1 MSSISAE
8 RQKQL
13 DYVGLDVGDLR
24 LLADHRPVFKKVVEE
39 VVDHFYEHI
48 GRYPE
53 LMELIDRF
61 SNIDRLKETQR
72 MYWLSMTDGIVDDA
86 YIEQRI
92 TIGLVHSRIGLTAN
106 YYLGAYMVYLDI
118 ATNIFQQL
126 IPASW
131 HPVIHALSKMFN
143 LDSQLV
149 LEAYEKQ
156 EKEQLEELA
165 ADQDHTLQAITKIT
179 QELTGMITELNENAV
194 SISAVAKETAV
205 SQDQAHMLL
214 EELTGEMQQ
223 IEKMGELIR
232 EISDQSHLV
241 GLNAAIEAAH
251 AGEFGRGFE
260 VVASEVRKLAAS
272 SREAQSKIQSNLDQI
287 MEKLRKVQHES
298 TRTSSGAR
306 SQASRS
312 SELAVFATAMERLAA
327 DLKKLEQQQ
336 DK

>member
-1 MSSISAE
+1 MGNISVE

-13 DYVGLDVGDLR
+13 DYVGLTEQDFK
-24 LLADHRPVFKKVVEE
+24 LLAEHRPVFERVVDE
-39 VVDHFYEHI
+39 VVDHFYKHI
-48 GRYPE
+48 GKYPE
-53 LMELIDRF
+53 LMELIARF

-72 MYWLSMTDGIVDDA
+72 MYWLSMTDGNVDDA

-92 TIGLVHSRIGLTAN
+92 TIGLVHSRIGLTSN
-106 YYLGAYMVYLDI
+106 YYLGAYMAYLDI
-118 ATNIFQQL
+118 ATNVFQRL
-126 IPASW
+126 IPESW
-131 HPVIHALSKMFN
+131 HLVIHALSKMFN

-149 LEAYEKQ
+149 LEAYEKK
-156 EKEQLEELA
+156 EKEQLQQLT
-165 ADQDHTLQAITKIT
+165 ADQDHTLQAITQIT
-179 QELTGMITELNENAV
+179 QELTGMITVLNQNAM
-194 SISAVAKETAV
+194 SISAVAKETVA
-205 SQDQAHMLL
+205 SQDQAHELL

-272 SREAQSKIQSNLDQI
+272 SKDAQGTIQSNLDQI
-287 MEKLRKVQHES
+287 MTKLKKVQQES
-298 TRTSSGAR
+298 DRTSIGAR

-312 SELAVFATAMERLAA
+312 SELEVFATAMERLAT
-327 DLKKLEQQQ
+327 DLRKLEN
-336 DK
+336 